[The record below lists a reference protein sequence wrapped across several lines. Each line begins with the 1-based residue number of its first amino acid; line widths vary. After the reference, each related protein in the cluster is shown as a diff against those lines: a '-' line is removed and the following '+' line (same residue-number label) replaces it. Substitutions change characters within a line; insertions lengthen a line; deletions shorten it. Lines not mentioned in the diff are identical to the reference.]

1 MKGISAA
8 DNMPGW
14 VISNTFTPG
23 YKVQDGAHAMYSCQ
37 DGILWAHA
45 MYLCQDGAQTMY
57 LRHDGAQTMYLRQDL
72 FLHVE
77 PDLRHLLSHVLL
89 FQSHPQQVLLQLS
102 NTLGT
107 HVLSDALAVKACTGH
122 PGYTSAS

>member
-1 MKGISAA
+1 
-8 DNMPGW
+8 MPGW
-14 VISNTFTPG
+14 THAVFLR
-23 YKVQDGAHAMYSCQ
+23 QDGVQAMSSCQ
-37 DGILWAHA
+37 DVAHA

>member
-8 DNMPGW
+8 YNMPGW
-14 VISNTFTPG
+14 VTSNTFTPG

-57 LRHDGAQTMYLRQDL
+57 LRQDL

-89 FQSHPQQVLLQLS
+89 FQGHPQQVLLQVS